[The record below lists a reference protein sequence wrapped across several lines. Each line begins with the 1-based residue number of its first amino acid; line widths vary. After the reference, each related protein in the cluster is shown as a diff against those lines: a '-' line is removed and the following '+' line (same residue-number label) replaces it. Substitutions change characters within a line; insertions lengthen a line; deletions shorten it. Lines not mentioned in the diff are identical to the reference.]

1 LYSIDI
7 ALKKICLLPLYP
19 ITSVNGQA
27 QETSRN
33 PASCAQVTKT
43 GIMGMKKQFTSLLL
57 ILGVLFSATGCQY
70 FYDGRDESLM
80 VVSAAEWA
88 ELHQFKKDQR
98 ARQIAAARP
107 TPVEG
112 AEAISFTNMSD
123 AYLAG
128 CRSLGVVEVHHN
140 GSYDDAMVLMRNQA
154 VELEA
159 SVIVPLDVFQNTT
172 EIGQPGPE
180 MTYIKGRMLR
190 CPDKKT
196 EEEA

>member
-1 LYSIDI
+1 
-7 ALKKICLLPLYP
+7 
-19 ITSVNGQA
+19 
-27 QETSRN
+27 
-33 PASCAQVTKT
+33 
-43 GIMGMKKQFTSLLL
+43 MKKQFTSLLL
-57 ILGVLFSATGCQY
+57 LLGVLFSVTGCQY

-112 AEAISFTNMSD
+112 ADAISFTNMSD

-140 GSYDDAMVLMRNQA
+140 GSYDDAMILMRNQA